1 MPAAFTTPSIPP
13 MAVAPCLTARATD
26 TSCVTSASAATPPV
40 SRATSASLLR
50 SQSSKVRK
58 APSAANS
65 SAVRRPIPDAAPVI
79 RIRRP
84 WRRAECVADIGL
96 CRLRFSIHGFDIIDV
111 LLWRPAWAVVGVVWQ
126 HSNRCLDRE
135 AGSAGTAGAASFT
148 YAGKNSDR
156 GAVSVAPIASAS
168 VRRDTDDLPSGA
180 VRPGCAASTRL
191 SAYSK
196 GACRLRAKEPH
207 TLLMNLVHL
216 LLCRVIYGHALQIL
230 LTPLASED
238 VNLNASLQSI
248 VHIDVPLLIQA
259 GENY

>member
-1 MPAAFTTPSIPP
+1 MRRFFPQPARPRLLPASKNLHISGHSDGPIAYGQQHHTRMKFS
-13 MAVAPCLTARATD
+13 VLPCGYLVGGD
-26 TSCVTSASAATPPV
+26 NG
-40 SRATSASLLR
+40 R
-50 SQSSKVRK
+50 SGGLGYPHGINPGSVVRHH
-58 APSAANS
+58 
-65 SAVRRPIPDAAPVI
+65 R
-79 RIRRP
+79 
-84 WRRAECVADIGL
+84 ECGA
-96 CRLRFSIHGFDIIDV
+96 C
-111 LLWRPAWAVVGVVWQ
+111 WRPAWAVVGVVWQ

-216 LLCRVIYGHALQIL
+216 LLCRVIYGHALQI
-230 LTPLASED
+230 
-238 VNLNASLQSI
+238 
-248 VHIDVPLLIQA
+248 
-259 GENY
+259 